1 MTIRISFF
9 IICYLLF
16 YSCSKRPS
24 EINEPPLETPKPL
37 NIASFSLN
45 DLSNQANYY
54 NVAVAPVVLINFD
67 KPVDK
72 TSLSAGVIFKTQ
84 SGVVVPYNITYVNDS
99 SVSIKAASALEH
111 LNKYVFTIS
120 SSVKST
126 EGTNLKTPKEITFI
140 TSIDSTDKFPR
151 ISYEALLDLIQKQT
165 FEYFNDFAHP
175 VSGMARE
182 RNSSGD
188 VVTTGGTGFGV
199 MSIIAA
205 VNRNFISRSDGL
217 GHVQKIVSFLTNKCT
232 TYHGAFAH
240 WVNGSTGA
248 TIPFSNDDNGAD
260 LVETSYLMQG
270 LLCARQFFKNNEPGE
285 TALRQSINALW
296 NGVEWNWF
304 RKNNEDVLYWHWSPD
319 KSWAMNVQVRG
330 WNEALIVYALASS
343 SNTDPISSSVYFNGW
358 ASNGGMRNG
367 NSYYG
372 IQLPLGPPLG
382 GPLFFAHYSFLGIN
396 PNGLTDTYANYLT
409 QNTAHSK
416 INYAYCVDNPK
427 GFYGYSD
434 VCWGLTASDEKG
446 GYSAHAPDNDNGT
459 ISPTAAV
466 SSLPYTPVESMKAI
480 KFFYYT
486 LGDKLWKEYGFIDAF
501 NLQQLWFADSF
512 LAIDQGPMIVMI
524 ENYRSGLLWNLFMSC
539 AEIKNGMKALG
550 FQSPNL

>member
-151 ISYEALLDLIQKQT
+151 ISDEALLDLIQKQT

-217 GHVQKIVSFLTNKCT
+217 GHVQKNCKL
-232 TYHGAFAH
+232 
-240 WVNGSTGA
+240 
-248 TIPFSNDDNGAD
+248 
-260 LVETSYLMQG
+260 SY
-270 LLCARQFFKNNEPGE
+270 K
-285 TALRQSINALW
+285 
-296 NGVEWNWF
+296 
-304 RKNNEDVLYWHWSPD
+304 
-319 KSWAMNVQVRG
+319 
-330 WNEALIVYALASS
+330 
-343 SNTDPISSSVYFNGW
+343 
-358 ASNGGMRNG
+358 
-367 NSYYG
+367 
-372 IQLPLGPPLG
+372 
-382 GPLFFAHYSFLGIN
+382 
-396 PNGLTDTYANYLT
+396 
-409 QNTAHSK
+409 
-416 INYAYCVDNPK
+416 
-427 GFYGYSD
+427 
-434 VCWGLTASDEKG
+434 
-446 GYSAHAPDNDNGT
+446 
-459 ISPTAAV
+459 
-466 SSLPYTPVESMKAI
+466 
-480 KFFYYT
+480 
-486 LGDKLWKEYGFIDAF
+486 
-501 NLQQLWFADSF
+501 
-512 LAIDQGPMIVMI
+512 
-524 ENYRSGLLWNLFMSC
+524 
-539 AEIKNGMKALG
+539 
-550 FQSPNL
+550 